1 MGENNSSLLSL
12 KKKLIASK
20 LYLALRL
27 HSTNQ
32 ASPFTSPFLVAQD
45 SLNIATSKEYTMKV
59 TPIQTNNNYSLP
71 HGDVLDYTVTPQPKT
86 IRHWLEAAKRGMIE
100 FRKDELKDW
109 NCLLPHPPHVLLSR
123 PLLVSST
130 PPRFLLRCLLHDVT
144 EGRGEEVAEHQHSRL
159 HIATL
164 TEYTRAAAPSI
175 LLHSRQTACPV
186 CGLGGAGV
194 GAVPKCRGGVAPHQL
209 HLRRVSSDEP
219 VCPLR
224 PSTRRRLAR
233 REWLECIRGSLHSPT
248 RSDCNIVLLNRVRS
262 TATNIPLSTP
272 VQLSHCISR
281 PILRPRCSPLLP
293 HSPIVPGFDTATRL
307 LLGGQGTVQADHLLH
322 VRTDTLRLFTLRLP
336 PPLNECAL
344 VMLSTKVLCEYKQV
358 GVHQQ
363 SNVEFFQLIINR
375 KDPAIA
381 LVAAQF
387 LMEYSFILKD

>member
-194 GAVPKCRGGVAPHQL
+194 GAVPKCRGGGCCAVLSLLINYIFVESAQTSQSAPPPINSQAISKT
-209 HLRRVSSDEP
+209 RV
-219 VCPLR
+219 V
-224 PSTRRRLAR
+224 
-233 REWLECIRGSLHSPT
+233 GV
-248 RSDCNIVLLNRVRS
+248 NIVLLNRVRS

>member
-45 SLNIATSKEYTMKV
+45 SLNIATSKENMGRMRKKAV
-59 TPIQTNNNYSLP
+59 PIFQFILPELADSPMFSSLVLSLYPPLP
-71 HGDVLDYTVTPQPKT
+71 HASFF
-86 IRHWLEAAKRGMIE
+86 AAYQR
-100 FRKDELKDW
+100 D
-109 NCLLPHPPHVLLSR
+109 
-123 PLLVSST
+123 
-130 PPRFLLRCLLHDVT
+130 LHDVT

-194 GAVPKCRGGVAPHQL
+194 GAVPKCRGGGCCTVLSLLINYIFVESAQTSQSAPPPINSQAISKT
-209 HLRRVSSDEP
+209 RV
-219 VCPLR
+219 V
-224 PSTRRRLAR
+224 
-233 REWLECIRGSLHSPT
+233 GV
-248 RSDCNIVLLNRVRS
+248 NIVLLNRVRS